1 MRPGM
6 TVRTLRTL
14 LLSLVLLLAPGAH
27 PAAGGS
33 TSPGGASSGSGG
45 SPSGMGGGKEEE
57 RRILLMKQDLARQ
70 IEENRK
76 LLDAIDKKL
85 ALYQSLKKKNVRNLV
100 KLYESMAPRT
110 AASQI
115 DVMPK
120 SLRLTIFSG
129 MNPRKASRIMRY
141 VDPRVAAEISAQMA
155 GMAPAAG
162 GGQ

>member
-1 MRPGM
+1 M
-6 TVRTLRTL
+6 TSGTTVQGLRIMPL
-14 LLSLVLLLAPGAH
+14 LLGLLLIPAPLH
-27 PAAGGS
+27 AA
-33 TSPGGASSGSGG
+33 GGASSAPGASPPATSGV
-45 SPSGMGGGKEEE
+45 GKGEE
-57 RRILLMKQDLARQ
+57 RRILLMKQDLERQ
-70 IEENRK
+70 IEENQK
-76 LLDAIDKKL
+76 LLDEIDKKL

-120 SLRLTIFSG
+120 SLRLTLFSG

-155 GMAPAAG
+155 GIPPSAG

>member
-1 MRPGM
+1 MKSGT
-6 TVRTLRTL
+6 TVRILRTL
-14 LLSLVLLLAPGAH
+14 MLFLALLLIPGAFH
-27 PAAGGS
+27 AAGGA
-33 TSPGGASSGSGG
+33 TSPGGVSSGSGG
-45 SPSGMGGGKEEE
+45 SPSPMGGGKEEE

-76 LLDAIDKKL
+76 LLEEIDKKL

-120 SLRLTIFSG
+120 TLRLTLFSG

-155 GMAPAAG
+155 GMAPTAG

>member
-1 MRPGM
+1 MKSGGI
-6 TVRTLRTL
+6 VWGLRIAAL
-14 LLSLVLLLAPGAH
+14 FLCLFPAPLS
-27 PAAGGS
+27 AAGGAP
-33 TSPGGASSGSGG
+33 TSGASS
-45 SPSGMGGGKEEE
+45 SPSPGAGKGEE
-57 RRILLMKQDLARQ
+57 RRILLMKQDLERQ

-76 LLDAIDKKL
+76 LLDEIDKKL
-85 ALYQSLKKKNVRNLV
+85 ALYQSLKKKNVKNLV

-115 DVMPK
+115 DIMPK
-120 SLRLTIFSG
+120 TLRLTLFSG

-155 GMAPAAG
+155 GIPPTAG

>member
-1 MRPGM
+1 M
-6 TVRTLRTL
+6 TSGTTVQGLRIMPL
-14 LLSLVLLLAPGAH
+14 LLGLLLIPAPLH
-27 PAAGGS
+27 AA
-33 TSPGGASSGSGG
+33 GGASSAPGA
-45 SPSGMGGGKEEE
+45 SPPATSAGGKGEE
-57 RRILLMKQDLARQ
+57 RRILLMKQDLERQ
-70 IEENRK
+70 IEENQK
-76 LLDAIDKKL
+76 LLDEIDKKL

-120 SLRLTIFSG
+120 SLRLTLFSG

-155 GMAPAAG
+155 GIPPSAG

>member
-1 MRPGM
+1 MKSGT
-6 TVRTLRTL
+6 TVRILRTL
-14 LLSLVLLLAPGAH
+14 MLFLALLLIPGAFH
-27 PAAGGS
+27 AAGGA
-33 TSPGGASSGSGG
+33 TSPGGVSSGSGG
-45 SPSGMGGGKEEE
+45 SPSPMGGGKEEE

-76 LLDAIDKKL
+76 LLEEIDKKL

-115 DVMPK
+115 DVMSK
-120 SLRLTIFSG
+120 TLRLTLFSG

-155 GMAPAAG
+155 GMAPTAG

>member
-1 MRPGM
+1 MFLILIVIVPE
-6 TVRTLRTL
+6 TL
-14 LLSLVLLLAPGAH
+14 H
-27 PAAGGS
+27 AAGGAI
-33 TSPGGASSGSGG
+33 SPGGASSGAGG
-45 SPSGMGGGKEEE
+45 SPSPMGDGQEEE

-76 LLDAIDKKL
+76 LLEEINKKL
-85 ALYQSLKKKNVRNLV
+85 VLYQSLKKKNVRNLV

-115 DVMPK
+115 DVMSK
-120 SLRLTIFSG
+120 TLRLTLFSG

-155 GMAPAAG
+155 GMAPTAG